1 MKTLLSIAFLIGFL
15 TSGSHAD
22 TKDVPAI
29 KGEAWIHSQNGQ
41 RHRRPFDIFAPAAA
55 CDAIAADLDA
65 RYKANELAAA
75 IAQGH
80 AADYPVQTAIFCRHR
95 SVEIPVVVVNE
106 AVCDITI
113 ADTATADEIV
123 AECSILQQ

>member
-1 MKTLLSIAFLIGFL
+1 MKLILSIALLIGFL
-15 TSGSHAD
+15 TLGSHAD

-41 RHRRPFDIFAPAAA
+41 RHRLPFDIFAPAAA

-95 SVEIPVVVVNE
+95 SVEVPVIVVSE
-106 AVCDITI
+106 AVCDIT
-113 ADTATADEIV
+113 ATDITTYDEIV
-123 AECSILQQ
+123 AACPILQQ